1 MQINNSVFRIQVLST
16 IAMPRRFQNFSVC
29 LSNALAKK
37 AEGSIDTF
45 VYYLG
50 NGFGTPRLFV
60 KGYDLVF
67 KQLRLLVLPSYI
79 VYLWNTWMGETEDS
93 IFLVDNLVLGLILA
107 SEAVARRCSI
117 KKVLLEISQNSKEN
131 TCASVSFLIKLRAS
145 GLQLY

>member
-1 MQINNSVFRIQVLST
+1 MRWQ
-16 IAMPRRFQNFSVC
+16 
-29 LSNALAKK
+29 KK

-50 NGFGTPRLFV
+50 NGFGTPRHFA
-60 KGYDLVF
+60 KGFDLVF

-93 IFLVDNLVLGLILA
+93 IFLVDNLVLGLILT

-117 KKVLLEISQNSKEN
+117 KKVLLEISHNSQEN